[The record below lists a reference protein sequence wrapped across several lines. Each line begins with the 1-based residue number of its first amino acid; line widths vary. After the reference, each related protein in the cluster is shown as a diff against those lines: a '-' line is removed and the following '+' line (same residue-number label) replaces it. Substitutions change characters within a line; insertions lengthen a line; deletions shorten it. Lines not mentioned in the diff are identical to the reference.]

1 MCPPLRW
8 TSPAS
13 PPSASWLLA
22 LLLTAILPASVWG
35 NEPIVDSLE
44 VRSVELDVWITDR
57 RGQPISGLGADDLE
71 LEVDGVP
78 LDFELWGSPDPG
90 IPSPVGPPALSES
103 DARSTVAPPR
113 LDGALEPRRALR
125 GQPLNLVVLIDQ
137 RYLEPSELEAA
148 REPLARFLAQG
159 LGARDRAMLVT
170 AGEGLEVLQPFTTLP
185 QLVIDRLG
193 EVRPSGGG
201 GRLRRQVGRLRSE
214 IQRRRAAENEFR
226 QVDPATNRRT
236 SAKSGPRSYRGQ
248 IDAFHARAM
257 ADLQITADQMVDL
270 VRSLSGLPGRKA
282 VLYLG
287 GRLPVRDAHGL
298 FEAWRTAFGRLRE
311 TEDVSGSTDVER
323 ESRDGNLFNALADGS
338 RFLAPTRMFEAV
350 ATEASVAGVVLHV
363 VDLSGSGRRSG
374 SASPGDVSVRSAGSG
389 AGGLAQLEMQR
400 SLRSGPGAGLLA
412 LGTGGRTLVRDRG
425 FAERLGTLKGDFGRS
440 YVLSFLPPP
449 VGAKVAAHRV
459 EVRLAQR
466 RRGAEIRHRR
476 HVVIKSLDQ
485 EMAERT
491 SSALLPA
498 APTSNPLEVEIEV
511 GEAQAG
517 EDGAL
522 RLPLRVRVPL
532 SRLALV
538 PDRHAHGGRLSVFF
552 AAGGL
557 GRGIGPVRKDLVPV
571 RIANQELLTALGRRV
586 DYRTEIDVP
595 PGAGRIAVTVRD
607 DYRPLDATVVEVLAG
622 ST

>member
-1 MCPPLRW
+1 
-8 TSPAS
+8 
-13 PPSASWLLA
+13 
-22 LLLTAILPASVWG
+22 
-35 NEPIVDSLE
+35 
-44 VRSVELDVWITDR
+44 
-57 RGQPISGLGADDLE
+57 
-71 LEVDGVP
+71 
-78 LDFELWGSPDPG
+78 
-90 IPSPVGPPALSES
+90 
-103 DARSTVAPPR
+103 
-113 LDGALEPRRALR
+113 
-125 GQPLNLVVLIDQ
+125 
-137 RYLEPSELEAA
+137 
-148 REPLARFLAQG
+148 
-159 LGARDRAMLVT
+159 
-170 AGEGLEVLQPFTTLP
+170 
-185 QLVIDRLG
+185 
-193 EVRPSGGG
+193 
-201 GRLRRQVGRLRSE
+201 
-214 IQRRRAAENEFR
+214 
-226 QVDPATNRRT
+226 
-236 SAKSGPRSYRGQ
+236 
-248 IDAFHARAM
+248 
-257 ADLQITADQMVDL
+257 
-270 VRSLSGLPGRKA
+270 
-282 VLYLG
+282 
-287 GRLPVRDAHGL
+287 
-298 FEAWRTAFGRLRE
+298 
-311 TEDVSGSTDVER
+311 
-323 ESRDGNLFNALADGS
+323 
-338 RFLAPTRMFEAV
+338 
-350 ATEASVAGVVLHV
+350 
-363 VDLSGSGRRSG
+363 
-374 SASPGDVSVRSAGSG
+374 
-389 AGGLAQLEMQR
+389 
-400 SLRSGPGAGLLA
+400 
-412 LGTGGRTLVRDRG
+412 
-425 FAERLGTLKGDFGRS
+425 
-440 YVLSFLPPP
+440 PPP